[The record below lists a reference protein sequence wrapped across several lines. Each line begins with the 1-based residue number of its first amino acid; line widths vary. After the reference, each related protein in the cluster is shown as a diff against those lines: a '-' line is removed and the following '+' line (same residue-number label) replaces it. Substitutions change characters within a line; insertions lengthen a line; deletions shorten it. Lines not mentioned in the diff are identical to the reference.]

1 VGKSARKRL
10 EGRVAVVTG
19 SSRGIGRAIALL
31 FAREGAKVV
40 VNYRTQRA
48 KAREVVDQIRDA
60 GGQAEAFQADVGD
73 KRAVDRMIEAAVEAF
88 GRVDILVN
96 NAGLLRGGGIP
107 LVELTDADF
116 DAMMNTNVRGLL
128 YCTQAVVPH
137 MMRQRYGKIVNMSS
151 VGGLGT
157 SLRSASHLYGA
168 TKGAVNLL
176 TKRFALELGPH
187 GINVNAIAPGL
198 IRTDMPRGDKSAQE
212 WAARMQQSA
221 ASTLLRRVGEP
232 MDIASVAL
240 FLASEEA
247 SFITG
252 QVLAVDGGR
261 MNFITHSL

>member
-1 VGKSARKRL
+1 M
-10 EGRVAVVTG
+10 
-19 SSRGIGRAIALL
+19 
-31 FAREGAKVV
+31 
-40 VNYRTQRA
+40 NYRTQGVKA
-48 KAREVVDQIRDA
+48 KEIIDQIRGA
-60 GGQAEAFQADVGD
+60 GGQAVAVQADVGD
-73 KRAVDRMIEAAVEAF
+73 KQAVEHMVETAVASF
-88 GRVDILVN
+88 GGVDILVN
-96 NAGLLRGGGIP
+96 NAGLLRGGGTP
-107 LVELTDADF
+107 VVELTDTDF

-212 WAARMQQSA
+212 WSERMRQSA
-221 ASTLLRRVGEP
+221 ASTMLRRVGEP
-232 MDIASVAL
+232 RDIASVAL

-252 QVLAVDGGR
+252 QVITVDGGR